1 MQSST
6 APVAAVRPH
15 LLTELGGSR
24 GLFDREETKQSKNKQ
39 SNASAIM
46 AHFRSH
52 CKIRV
57 QQKVGCFVIDMVLI
71 SQLGVA
77 LVLTVLTDSTDCPWL
92 PAHEYCCYMHAAIL
106 PTPPSSFPLAFPSA
120 VQKTCLLPADF
131 SHPLRRW
138 EGRGIGYF
146 LVLSIP
152 PNWLCFAA
160 SFSCNCWD
168 YYHCIFYTYACIYTH
183 VCFLYIYIYIYI
195 FFSLPVQLRDTTR
208 IYLCN
213 EKREIG
219 RSKGIFL

>member
-6 APVAAVRPH
+6 APVAAVRPR

-77 LVLTVLTDSTDCPWL
+77 LVLIVLTHSADCPWL

-152 PNWLCFAA
+152 QTGCVLQQA
-160 SFSCNCWD
+160 SLVIVGIITIVYFIHMHAYTHMCV
-168 YYHCIFYTYACIYTH
+168 FYIYT
-183 VCFLYIYIYIYI
+183 YIYI
-195 FFSLPVQLRDTTR
+195 FSSVSP
-208 IYLCN
+208 C
-213 EKREIG
+213 
-219 RSKGIFL
+219 S

>member
-1 MQSST
+1 
-6 APVAAVRPH
+6 
-15 LLTELGGSR
+15 
-24 GLFDREETKQSKNKQ
+24 
-39 SNASAIM
+39 M

-57 QQKVGCFVIDMVLI
+57 QQKVGCFVIDMILI

-152 PNWLCFAA
+152 QTGCVLQQA
-160 SFSCNCWD
+160 SLVIVGIITIVYFIHMHAYTHMCVF
-168 YYHCIFYTYACIYTH
+168 YIYTYIY
-183 VCFLYIYIYIYI
+183 F